1 MITLYQPPAKWGLAC
16 LSPFGTKLE
25 TWLRMAGLPYEKK
38 PGSPM
43 QAPKGKVPY
52 VGVDGA
58 LLGDSQL
65 IIEQLSSR
73 AGRDL
78 DAGLSAEQRA
88 IGHAVRKMLEE
99 STYFIVVYFR
109 WITDDGFAAY
119 APVLRSIMPLP
130 ALVLPMARRRV
141 RATLQGQ
148 GTLRHSRAEIAA
160 LGAADL
166 AALSGILGERPYL
179 LGAEPTTVD
188 ASVYAALS
196 SIQYF
201 PVDNELRK
209 ALRALPNLVAYT
221 ERMHR
226 RYFPE
231 LPAE

>member
-38 PGSPM
+38 PGNPM

-52 VGVDGA
+52 VGIDGE
-58 LLGDSQL
+58 LVGDSQL
-65 IIEQLSSR
+65 IIERLAPR
-73 AGRDL
+73 AAKDL

-88 IGHAVRKMLEE
+88 IGHVVRKMLEE

-109 WITDDGFAAY
+109 WITDEGFAVY
-119 APVLRSIMPLP
+119 APVLRTIMPLP
-130 ALVLPMARRRV
+130 LVVLPMARRSV
-141 RATLQGQ
+141 RAALRAQ
-148 GTLRHSRAEIAA
+148 GTGRHSRAELAA

-166 AALSGILGERPYL
+166 TAVSGILGDRPYL

-196 SIQYF
+196 SILYF
-201 PVDNELRK
+201 PADSELRTS
-209 ALRALPNLVAYT
+209 LRSLPNLVAYT
-221 ERMHR
+221 ERMQR

-231 LPAE
+231 LPTE